1 MDECAID
8 ARSRL
13 SSRLRSLWIAGLSLL
28 AIGAIVVGTLA
39 LGDFGIPFGRVLQVL
54 VQDDGSDA
62 AFVIHE
68 IRLPRLLTATLVGA
82 ALGLAGA
89 IVQAI
94 TRNPLG
100 EPGLLGVTAGAAFAM
115 ALCMTYLSLPT
126 SAELAASTV
135 GGIAAATLTLAIG
148 MGARLDPLYLT
159 LTGMSIN
166 LFFAAAIIVMLV
178 SANVEVNG
186 IYYWLTGSL
195 INRTWE
201 HVAMLWPWVVSGLV
215 LGLACAGRLDTM
227 ILDEDVLTAL
237 GMRVTAWRLLFGLV
251 VVLLS
256 ASAVAAAGPI
266 TFIGLVAPHIVR
278 FGLGSRGIPTGPC
291 YRSRHWWAPA
301 WCALLILPPNG
312 RRCRPA
318 SYAYFWVAQCW
329 SIWSAGGRPP
339 MRSPTHQVAMRSG
352 GRYAAVL
359 ALLCTALAL
368 LVLASL
374 FWGAVPLAAGDVLDG
389 LLSRHAPSLESALV
403 WQLRLPRTV
412 LAVLVG
418 LQLATAGL
426 ILQTVIRNPLA
437 DPGVVGISSGAG
449 LAVVA
454 LLLVTD
460 LAKADS
466 LIGTNH
472 ASMMVWLPVVALF
485 GGLVAAGLVLS
496 MSWRSKLCPLRLTL
510 NGVAV
515 GAVLNALVMWTIV
528 VWGGARTEIALIWL
542 AGSLYGRD
550 FLHVHV
556 LWPWCL
562 VGIVAT
568 LALLR
573 PLSLL
578 RLDDGV
584 SASLGIRGIRWRTA
598 AIVVAVVLAASA
610 VAVTGPVG
618 FVGLVTPHLSRL
630 IAGPNERRLFV
641 VNMLV
646 GSLLMLGADC
656 LARSLISPLE
666 IPAGALTTLIGIPAF
681 LLLLHRQR
689 RHRV

>member
-1 MDECAID
+1 
-8 ARSRL
+8 
-13 SSRLRSLWIAGLSLL
+13 
-28 AIGAIVVGTLA
+28 
-39 LGDFGIPFGRVLQVL
+39 
-54 VQDDGSDA
+54 
-62 AFVIHE
+62 
-68 IRLPRLLTATLVGA
+68 
-82 ALGLAGA
+82 
-89 IVQAI
+89 
-94 TRNPLG
+94 
-100 EPGLLGVTAGAAFAM
+100 
-115 ALCMTYLSLPT
+115 
-126 SAELAASTV
+126 
-135 GGIAAATLTLAIG
+135 
-148 MGARLDPLYLT
+148 
-159 LTGMSIN
+159 
-166 LFFAAAIIVMLV
+166 
-178 SANVEVNG
+178 
-186 IYYWLTGSL
+186 
-195 INRTWE
+195 
-201 HVAMLWPWVVSGLV
+201 
-215 LGLACAGRLDTM
+215 
-227 ILDEDVLTAL
+227 
-237 GMRVTAWRLLFGLV
+237 
-251 VVLLS
+251 
-256 ASAVAAAGPI
+256 
-266 TFIGLVAPHIVR
+266 
-278 FGLGSRGIPTGPC
+278 
-291 YRSRHWWAPA
+291 
-301 WCALLILPPNG
+301 
-312 RRCRPA
+312 
-318 SYAYFWVAQCW
+318 
-329 SIWSAGGRPP
+329 

-374 FWGAVPLAAGDVLDG
+374 FWGTVPLAAGDVLGG
-389 LLSRHAPSLESALV
+389 LLSRHAPSLESDLV
-403 WQLRLPRTV
+403 WRLRLPRTV

-472 ASMMVWLPVVALF
+472 ASMMVWLPVVALL

-578 RLDDGV
+578 RLNDGV
-584 SASLGIRGIRWRTA
+584 SASLGMRGIRWRAA

>member
-1 MDECAID
+1 M
-8 ARSRL
+8 
-13 SSRLRSLWIAGLSLL
+13 
-28 AIGAIVVGTLA
+28 
-39 LGDFGIPFGRVLQVL
+39 
-54 VQDDGSDA
+54 
-62 AFVIHE
+62 
-68 IRLPRLLTATLVGA
+68 
-82 ALGLAGA
+82 
-89 IVQAI
+89 
-94 TRNPLG
+94 RNP
-100 EPGLLGVTAGAAFAM
+100 
-115 ALCMTYLSLPT
+115 TY
-126 SAELAASTV
+126 
-135 GGIAAATLTLAIG
+135 
-148 MGARLDPLYLT
+148 
-159 LTGMSIN
+159 
-166 LFFAAAIIVMLV
+166 
-178 SANVEVNG
+178 
-186 IYYWLTGSL
+186 
-195 INRTWE
+195 
-201 HVAMLWPWVVSGLV
+201 
-215 LGLACAGRLDTM
+215 
-227 ILDEDVLTAL
+227 
-237 GMRVTAWRLLFGLV
+237 
-251 VVLLS
+251 
-256 ASAVAAAGPI
+256 
-266 TFIGLVAPHIVR
+266 
-278 FGLGSRGIPTGPC
+278 
-291 YRSRHWWAPA
+291 
-301 WCALLILPPNG
+301 
-312 RRCRPA
+312 
-318 SYAYFWVAQCW
+318 
-329 SIWSAGGRPP
+329 
-339 MRSPTHQVAMRSG
+339 QVAMPSG

-359 ALLCTALAL
+359 ALLCTALVL

-374 FWGAVPLAAGDVLDG
+374 FWGAVPLAAGDVLGG
-389 LLSRHAPSLESALV
+389 LLSRHVPSLESDLV
-403 WQLRLPRTV
+403 WRLRLPRTV

-485 GGLVAAGLVLS
+485 GGLVAAGLVLG

-568 LALLR
+568 LTLLR

-584 SASLGIRGIRWRTA
+584 SASLGMRGIRWRAA

-666 IPAGALTTLIGIPAF
+666 IPAGALTTLIGIPTF